1 MDIHV
6 VQPGDTLYRLAQQYR
21 VPMDRLLIDNQPPD
35 PARLVVGQALVIQY
49 PQETTTL
56 RPGETLAQAARR
68 GGISLRQLLRN
79 NPQLEG
85 GATALPGQELVLS
98 FQQEKEGTLAVGGYA
113 YPEID
118 PALLSRT
125 LPFLTTLAPFTYG
138 ITPQGGLIPLDDQA
152 LIDGAKSTGVRPLLH
167 LSTLTQD
174 GTFSNDLAHTVLT
187 DGAVQNRLA
196 ASLLETI
203 RQKGYRGLDVDFE
216 FVYPEDAAAYA
227 GFIARMR
234 ALLSPLGYPVF
245 AALVP
250 KTSADQRGDLY
261 EGHNYR
267 LLGEAA
273 DFVFLMTY
281 EWGYTYGPPMA
292 VAPLRNVQLVVEYAL
307 REIPAEKIW
316 MGIPNYGYD
325 WTLPFRQGS
334 RAQSIS
340 NQEAVALAA
349 RYNVAIRFDQAAQ
362 SPWFR
367 YVDEQSREH
376 EVWFE
381 DARSIR
387 AKLELAR
394 SYGLY
399 GVGYW
404 NLMRPFPQNWAVLN
418 SLYEIPPGDWIFPE
432 NGSTM

>member
-6 VQPGDTLYRLAQQYR
+6 VQPGDTLYRIAQQYG
-21 VPMDRLLIDNQPPD
+21 VPMSRLLLDNRPPD
-35 PARLVVGQALVIQY
+35 PGRLAVGQALVVQY
-49 PQETTTL
+49 PRETL
-56 RPGETLAQAARR
+56 ILQPGETLAQAAQR

-85 GATALPGQELVLS
+85 GENALPGQELVLS
-98 FQQEKEGTLAVGGYA
+98 FQQEKEGSLSVGGYA

-118 PALLSRT
+118 PALLRQT
-125 LPFLTTLAPFTYG
+125 LPFLTTMAPFTYG
-138 ITPQGGLIPLDDQA
+138 ITPQGGLVPLDDQA
-152 LIDGAKSTGVRPLLH
+152 LIDAAKSMRVRPLLH
-167 LSTLTQD
+167 LSTLTQE
-174 GTFSNDLAHTVLT
+174 GTFSNELAHTVLT
-187 DGAVQNRLA
+187 DGAVQNRA

-203 RQKGYRGLDVDFE
+203 QQKGYRGLDVDFE
-216 FVYPEDAAAYA
+216 FIYPEDAAAYA
-227 GFIARMR
+227 AFIARMR
-234 ALLSPLGYPVF
+234 ESLSPLDLPVF

-250 KTSADQRGDLY
+250 KTSADQHGDLY
-261 EGHNYR
+261 EGHDYR
-267 LLGEAA
+267 LLGAAA

-292 VAPLRNVQLVVEYAL
+292 VAPLRNVELVVDYAL
-307 REIPAEKIW
+307 SEIPTEKIW

-334 RAQSIS
+334 RARSIS
-340 NQEAVALAA
+340 NQEAVTLAVQNRA
-349 RYNVAIRFDQAAQ
+349 AIRFDQAAQ

-367 YVDEQSREH
+367 YVDGQGREH

-394 SYGLY
+394 SRGLY

-404 NLMRPFPQNWAVLN
+404 NLMRPFPQNWALLN
-418 SLYEIPPGDWIFPE
+418 SLYEIPPGDEPL
-432 NGSTM
+432 S

>member
-6 VQPGDTLYRLAQQYR
+6 VQPGDTLYRIAQQYG
-21 VPMDRLLIDNQPPD
+21 VPMSRLLLDNRPPD
-35 PARLVVGQALVIQY
+35 PGRLTVGQALVVQY
-49 PQETTTL
+49 PQETL
-56 RPGETLAQAARR
+56 ILQPGETLAQAAQR

-85 GATALPGQELVLS
+85 GETALTGQELVLS
-98 FQQEKEGTLAVGGYA
+98 FQQEKEGSLSVGGYA

-118 PALLSRT
+118 PALLRQT
-125 LPFLTTLAPFTYG
+125 LPFLTTMAPFTYG
-138 ITPQGGLIPLDDQA
+138 ITPQGGLVPLDDQA
-152 LIDGAKSTGVRPLLH
+152 LIDAAKSMRVRPLLH
-167 LSTLTQD
+167 LSTLTQE
-174 GTFSNDLAHTVLT
+174 GTFSNELAHTVLT

-203 RQKGYRGLDVDFE
+203 QQKGYRGLDVDFE
-216 FVYPEDAAAYA
+216 FIYPEDAAAYA
-227 GFIARMR
+227 AFIARMR
-234 ALLSPLGYPVF
+234 ESLSPLGLPVF

-250 KTSADQRGDLY
+250 KTSADQHGDLY
-261 EGHNYR
+261 EGHDYR
-267 LLGEAA
+267 LLGSAA

-292 VAPLRNVQLVVEYAL
+292 VDYAL
-307 REIPAEKIW
+307 SEIPAEKIW

-334 RAQSIS
+334 RARSIS
-340 NQEAVALAA
+340 NQEAATLAVQNRA
-349 RYNVAIRFDQAAQ
+349 AIRFDQAAQ

-367 YVDEQSREH
+367 YVDGQGREH

-394 SYGLY
+394 SRGLY

-404 NLMRPFPQNWAVLN
+404 NLMRPFPQNWALLN
-418 SLYEIPPGDWIFPE
+418 SLYEIPPGD
-432 NGSTM
+432 